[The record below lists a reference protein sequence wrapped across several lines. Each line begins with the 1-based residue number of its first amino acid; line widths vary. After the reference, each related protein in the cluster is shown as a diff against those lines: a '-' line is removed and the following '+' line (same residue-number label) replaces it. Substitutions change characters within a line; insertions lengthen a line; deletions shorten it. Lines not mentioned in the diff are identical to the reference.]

1 VAAVLR
7 HVAQGLRP
15 MLAEDLSEIMA
26 IERRAYQYPWSEQI
40 FRDCLKSGY
49 SAWVYLRDGRI
60 VAHGVMM
67 EAAGECH
74 ILNLCVDPDHQRQ
87 GIGRRMLRHL
97 LAVARRRGAD
107 TAFLEVRVSNQAA
120 IRLYESEGFCETGRR
135 RDYYPAGQG
144 REDAVLF
151 ARAL

>member
-1 VAAVLR
+1 MVAVLR
-7 HVAQGLRP
+7 RPVQGLRP
-15 MLAEDLSEIMA
+15 MLAEDLAQIMA
-26 IERRAYQYPWSEQI
+26 IETRAYTYPWSEQI

-49 SAWVYLRDGRI
+49 SAWVYVQDGRI
-60 VAHGVMM
+60 VGHGVMM

-74 ILNLCVDPDHQRQ
+74 ILNLCVDPDWQRR
-87 GIGRRMLRHL
+87 GIGRRLLRHL
-97 LAVARRRGAD
+97 LGIARRRGAD
-107 TAFLEVRVSNQAA
+107 TAYLEVRVSNVPA

-135 RDYYPAGQG
+135 EDYYPADDG